1 MMLVNEICTHF
12 QAVYQQQPF
21 DSSLEKPQ
29 FPGASAEFVD
39 QLEFIQPNVISGIP
53 IYRVMD
59 RQGNIINPSQDPQ
72 VQYLAPSLSCKNTL
86 TKIIFL
92 GFSSVF
98 FPVSALQRDRFELLS
113 ENDITEHNGPHSV
126 RISETGV
133 FFSVLCAGSET
144 GSRWHPVIKCYF
156 LSHSGSNFFL
166 HDKLWRRR
174 DAHWQCCCSGPKWLG
189 LWSIQRSWCVS
200 KRQMV

>member
-1 MMLVNEICTHF
+1 MLVNEICTHF

-86 TKIIFL
+86 T
-92 GFSSVF
+92 
-98 FPVSALQRDRFELLS
+98 
-113 ENDITEHNGPHSV
+113 
-126 RISETGV
+126 
-133 FFSVLCAGSET
+133 
-144 GSRWHPVIKCYF
+144 
-156 LSHSGSNFFL
+156 
-166 HDKLWRRR
+166 
-174 DAHWQCCCSGPKWLG
+174 
-189 LWSIQRSWCVS
+189 
-200 KRQMV
+200 